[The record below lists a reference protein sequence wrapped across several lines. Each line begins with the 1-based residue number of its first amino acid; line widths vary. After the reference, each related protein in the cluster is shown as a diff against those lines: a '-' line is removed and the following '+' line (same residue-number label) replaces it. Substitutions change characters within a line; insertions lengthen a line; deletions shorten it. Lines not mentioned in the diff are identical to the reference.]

1 MAREPSITFE
11 QVATAADNIKAQ
23 SQKPTARNV
32 RETLGAGSMA
42 TVLKFLQQWQSG
54 QVRQSQAIDD
64 TLDVSI
70 VRAISNQIATKVQEA
85 TADATAQ
92 LADLQGET
100 DTLITENERQSIEL
114 ENKAVELAALQE
126 QHSALAGRT
135 EQLEDENKRQAGALL
150 AERQASEG
158 ARVELAKAELRLE
171 AVPRIE
177 AEIEKVR
184 LELDEERKKSSTLH
198 EAAAVANA
206 KLESET
212 SLKLSLQE
220 QLFKVTKTSEDNAG
234 RAIKA
239 TEQLS
244 NEKVLS
250 QTLQARI
257 QALTLEL
264 EAASDMAKKAG
275 ELAAELKGQL
285 AATPKATTKKV
296 VSKNNMQK
304 RSNASD

>member
-11 QVATAADNIKAQ
+11 QVAAAADNIKAQ

-32 RETLGAGSMA
+32 REALGAGSMA
-42 TVLKFLQQWQSG
+42 TVLKFLQQWQGG

-85 TADATAQ
+85 TADTTAQ
-92 LADLQGET
+92 LADLQSET
-100 DTLITENERQSIEL
+100 DTLITENERQAAEL

-135 EQLEDENKRQAGALL
+135 EQLEDENERQAAALL

-184 LELDEERKKSSTLH
+184 LELDEERKKSSSLH

-212 SLKLSLQE
+212 SLRLSLQE
-220 QLFKVTKTSEDNAG
+220 QLLKVTKSAEENAD

-250 QTLQARI
+250 QTLQARTE
-257 QALTLEL
+257 ALSREL
-264 EAASDMAKKAG
+264 ATANELAKKAG

-285 AATPKATTKKV
+285 AATTKKTPIKKIP
-296 VSKNNMQK
+296 SQK
-304 RSNASD
+304 TE

>member
-11 QVATAADNIKAQ
+11 QVAAAADNIKAQ

-32 RETLGAGSMA
+32 REALGAGSMA
-42 TVLKFLQQWQSG
+42 TVLKFLQQWQGG

-85 TADATAQ
+85 TADTTAQ
-92 LADLQGET
+92 LADLQSET
-100 DTLITENERQSIEL
+100 DTLITENERQAAEL

-135 EQLEDENKRQAGALL
+135 EQLEDENERQAAALL

-184 LELDEERKKSSTLH
+184 LELDEERKKSSSLH

-212 SLKLSLQE
+212 SLKLSLLE
-220 QLFKVTKTSEDNAG
+220 QLLKVTKSAEENAD

-250 QTLQARI
+250 QTLQARTEV
-257 QALTLEL
+257 LSREL
-264 EAASDMAKKAG
+264 ATANDVAKKAG
-275 ELAAELKGQL
+275 EMAAELKGQL
-285 AATPKATTKKV
+285 AATEKKY
-296 VSKNNMQK
+296 Q
-304 RSNASD
+304 

>member
-1 MAREPSITFE
+1 MARESSITFE
-11 QVATAADNIKAQ
+11 QVAAAADNIKAQ

-32 RETLGAGSMA
+32 REALGAGSMA

-54 QVRQSQAIDD
+54 QVRQSQTIDD

-92 LADLQGET
+92 LADLQSET
-100 DTLITENERQSIEL
+100 DTLITENERQAAEL
-114 ENKAVELAALQE
+114 ENKAIELAALQE

-135 EQLEDENKRQAGALL
+135 EQLEDENERQAAALL

-184 LELDEERKKSSTLH
+184 LELDEERKKSSSLH

-212 SLKLSLQE
+212 SLRLSLQE
-220 QLFKVTKTSEDNAG
+220 QLLKVTKSAEENAD

-250 QTLQARI
+250 QSLQARTE
-257 QALTLEL
+257 ALSREL
-264 EAASDMAKKAG
+264 AAANDQAKKAG

-285 AATPKATTKKV
+285 AATTKKTPV
-296 VSKNNMQK
+296 KKSPSQK
-304 RSNASD
+304 AE

>member
-1 MAREPSITFE
+1 MARESSITFE
-11 QVATAADNIKAQ
+11 QVAAAADNIKAQ

-32 RETLGAGSMA
+32 REALGAGSMA

-54 QVRQSQAIDD
+54 QVRQSQTIDD

-92 LADLQGET
+92 LADLQSET
-100 DTLITENERQSIEL
+100 DTLITENERQAAEL

-135 EQLEDENKRQAGALL
+135 EQLEDENERQAAALL

-184 LELDEERKKSSTLH
+184 LELDEERKKSSSLH

-212 SLKLSLQE
+212 SLRLSLQE
-220 QLFKVTKTSEDNAG
+220 QLLKVTKSAEENAD

-250 QTLQARI
+250 QSLQARTE
-257 QALTLEL
+257 ALSREL
-264 EAASDMAKKAG
+264 AAANDQAKKAG

-285 AATPKATTKKV
+285 AATTKKTPV
-296 VSKNNMQK
+296 KKSPSQK
-304 RSNASD
+304 AE

>member
-11 QVATAADNIKAQ
+11 RVAAAADNIKAQ

-92 LADLQGET
+92 LADLQSET
-100 DTLITENERQSIEL
+100 DTLITENERQAAEL

-135 EQLEDENKRQAGALL
+135 EQLEDENERQAAALL

-184 LELDEERKKSSTLH
+184 LELDEERKKSSSLH

-212 SLKLSLQE
+212 SLRLSLQE
-220 QLFKVTKTSEDNAG
+220 QLLKVTKSAEENAD

-239 TEQLS
+239 TEHLS

-250 QTLQARI
+250 QTLQARTE
-257 QALTLEL
+257 ALSREL
-264 EAASDMAKKAG
+264 ATANDLAKKAG
-275 ELAAELKGQL
+275 EFAAELKGQL
-285 AATPKATTKKV
+285 AATTKKTPV
-296 VSKNNMQK
+296 KKSPSQK
-304 RSNASD
+304 TE

>member
-11 QVATAADNIKAQ
+11 QVAAAADNIKAQ

-32 RETLGAGSMA
+32 REALGAGSMA

-92 LADLQGET
+92 LADLQSET
-100 DTLITENERQSIEL
+100 DTLITENERQSAEL
-114 ENKAVELAALQE
+114 ENKAVELASLQE

-135 EQLEDENKRQAGALL
+135 EQLEDENERQAAALL

-184 LELDEERKKSSTLH
+184 LELDEERKKSSSLH

-206 KLESET
+206 KLESEK
-212 SLKLSLQE
+212 SLRLSLQE
-220 QLFKVTKTSEDNAG
+220 QLLKITKTAEENAD

-250 QTLQARI
+250 QTLQARTE
-257 QALTLEL
+257 ALSREL
-264 EAASDMAKKAG
+264 AAANEQAKKAG

-285 AATPKATTKKV
+285 AATPKKSSVKK
-296 VSKNNMQK
+296 SPSQK
-304 RSNASD
+304 TE

>member
-11 QVATAADNIKAQ
+11 QVAAAADNIKAQ

-32 RETLGAGSMA
+32 REALGAGSMA

-92 LADLQGET
+92 LADLQSET
-100 DTLITENERQSIEL
+100 DTLITENERQATEL
-114 ENKAVELAALQE
+114 ENKAVELGALQE

-135 EQLEDENKRQAGALL
+135 EQLEDENERQAAALL

-184 LELDEERKKSSTLH
+184 LELDEERKKSSSLH

-212 SLKLSLQE
+212 SLRLSLQE
-220 QLFKVTKTSEDNAG
+220 QLLKVTKSAEENAD

-250 QTLQARI
+250 QSLQARI
-257 QALTLEL
+257 EALSREL
-264 EAASDMAKKAG
+264 ATANDQAKKAG

-285 AATPKATTKKV
+285 AATTKKTPV
-296 VSKNNMQK
+296 KKSPSQK
-304 RSNASD
+304 AK

>member
-11 QVATAADNIKAQ
+11 QVAAAADNIKAQ

-32 RETLGAGSMA
+32 REALGAGSMA

-92 LADLQGET
+92 LADLQSET
-100 DTLITENERQSIEL
+100 DTLITENERQSAEL
-114 ENKAVELAALQE
+114 ENKAVELSALQE

-135 EQLEDENKRQAGALL
+135 EQLEDENERQAAALL

-184 LELDEERKKSSTLH
+184 LELDEERKKSSSLH

-212 SLKLSLQE
+212 SLRLSLQE
-220 QLFKVTKTSEDNAG
+220 QLLKITKTAEENAD

-250 QTLQARI
+250 QTLQARTE
-257 QALTLEL
+257 ALSREL
-264 EAASDMAKKAG
+264 AAANEQAKKAG

-285 AATPKATTKKV
+285 AATPKKSPVKK
-296 VSKNNMQK
+296 SPSQK
-304 RSNASD
+304 TE